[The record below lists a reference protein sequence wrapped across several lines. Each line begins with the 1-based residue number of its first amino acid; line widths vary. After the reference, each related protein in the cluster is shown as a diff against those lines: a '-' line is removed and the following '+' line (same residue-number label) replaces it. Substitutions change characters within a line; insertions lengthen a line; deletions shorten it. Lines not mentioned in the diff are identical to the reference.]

1 MSEHMNEHLT
11 EVLMPLMGEGINE
24 ATLVRWLKKPG
35 DKIARAEPLLEVS
48 TDKVDTEI
56 PSPTDG
62 FLLATYADAGATVAI
77 NSVIAFI
84 GATADEVPAGAG
96 APTNGAVTKAGAAS
110 GGSGGSKSKMP
121 AAAKTGAARQ
131 AAGAFAG
138 AGAGAA
144 ALTPLTAASGP
155 VRSSPLVRKIAKDHN
170 IHLHYVPGT
179 GLGGRIT
186 KEDILAFLDS
196 PQAAAA
202 VIGLPGTPQTFVAQP
217 WEPAP
222 LPTQIIDGKKL
233 SRALRYVARP

>member
-1 MSEHMNEHLT
+1 ML
-11 EVLMPLMGEGINE
+11 P
-24 ATLVRWLKKPG
+24 
-35 DKIARAEPLLEVS
+35 
-48 TDKVDTEI
+48 
-56 PSPTDG
+56 
-62 FLLATYADAGATVAI
+62 
-77 NSVIAFI
+77 
-84 GATADEVPAGAG
+84 
-96 APTNGAVTKAGAAS
+96 
-110 GGSGGSKSKMP
+110 
-121 AAAKTGAARQ
+121 Q
-131 AAGAFAG
+131 AAGQAH
-138 AGAGAA
+138 GAA

-222 LPTQIIDGKKL
+222 LPTQIIDGKETLEGVTVRRETMSKMRRLIAEHMIDSVRTSPHVTTVFEIDMNRVVAVRDQHKDAFEKKEGFKL
-233 SRALRYVARP
+233 TYTPFFIHAAATAIKKFPIVNVSVDGEDVLYKDEINIACAVAIEGGLIVPVIKNAGTMSLVDIAQKIE